1 MIRGEKEFLEL
12 LKAGLWNA
20 PLDLSLFSPNTDWE
34 RIQQL
39 AKEQTVMGIITDGL
53 SGVPREKQGA
63 RPVMMRFYA
72 RTMALEDE
80 NRKMNAFAPQLM
92 MQLERKGVH
101 SLLLKGAGVA
111 QCYTQ
116 PTHRVV
122 GDIDLLVIDE
132 QEYDKAR
139 KLMLMI
145 AKEVEGEDVGRKHS
159 AFHYKGFT
167 IEVHGDF
174 RFYINQTCRTK
185 TPAWK
190 RNRLSEEGCRVKE
203 GVLAG
208 AMLPPVQFDVIFIF
222 AHMLGHYMGAG
233 GVGLR
238 QVSDWM
244 MFLNRHF
251 EEIDLQ
257 ELEDD
262 LNFLGIRRYWEVF
275 GAMAVSYLGFP
286 KEKMPLYDDKNTKKG
301 RMVLENIFK
310 TGNFGA
316 LQKQDQLKGDA
327 NPVLKKIVTF
337 VGQVPVYARNLRVF
351 PKDTLWC
358 FRQFIASAL
367 RGYQSKPLPE

>member
-1 MIRGEKEFLEL
+1 
-12 LKAGLWNA
+12 
-20 PLDLSLFSPNTDWE
+20 
-34 RIQQL
+34 
-39 AKEQTVMGIITDGL
+39 
-53 SGVPREKQGA
+53 
-63 RPVMMRFYA
+63 
-72 RTMALEDE
+72 
-80 NRKMNAFAPQLM
+80 
-92 MQLERKGVH
+92 
-101 SLLLKGAGVA
+101 
-111 QCYTQ
+111 
-116 PTHRVV
+116 
-122 GDIDLLVIDE
+122 
-132 QEYDKAR
+132 
-139 KLMLMI
+139 
-145 AKEVEGEDVGRKHS
+145 
-159 AFHYKGFT
+159 
-167 IEVHGDF
+167 
-174 RFYINQTCRTK
+174 
-185 TPAWK
+185 
-190 RNRLSEEGCRVKE
+190 
-203 GVLAG
+203 
-208 AMLPPVQFDVIFIF
+208 MLPPVQFDVIFIF

-238 QVSDWM
+238 RVSDWM

-275 GAMAVSYLGFP
+275 GAMAVGYLGFP

-367 RGYQSKPLPE
+367 SGYQSKPLPE